1 MRRPRA
7 DREEK
12 RVTHG
17 RDDPTVLRYV
27 TEIQAMPRGRR
38 PQGEHALSNAERQA
52 RYRARQLAPPFPTV
66 TRSHSTIGRRSRPQR
81 WRDAVAELLALQANY
96 ADWLAALPDSL
107 RDSTTAH
114 ALEAIADLDLGAL
127 ADLEPP
133 RGYGRD

>member
-52 RYRARQLAPPFPTV
+52 RYRARRQALSPRTV
-66 TRSHSTIGRRSRPQR
+66 ARTRRTADRRSRPQR
-81 WRDAVAELLALQANY
+81 WREAVTELLALQADY
-96 ADWLAALPDSL
+96 ADWLAALPDGL
-107 RDSTTAH
+107 RDSTTAQ
-114 ALEAIADLDLGAL
+114 ALEAIADLDLAAL
-127 ADLEPP
+127 ADIEPP